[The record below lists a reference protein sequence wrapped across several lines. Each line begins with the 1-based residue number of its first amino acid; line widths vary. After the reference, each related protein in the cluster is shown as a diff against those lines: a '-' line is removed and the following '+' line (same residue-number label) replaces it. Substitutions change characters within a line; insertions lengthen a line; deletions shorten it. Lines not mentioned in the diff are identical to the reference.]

1 MQVGKQV
8 SLLELPKK
16 WKNER
21 WRNMPVEGFEDVY
34 AISDYGRIALLIG
47 NVRRPAGSILNPYKY
62 APKRNG
68 IKKYFMI
75 NLNYKGKKKLG
86 NYVHRLVALA
96 FIPTEDMT
104 LTVNH
109 MDGNGFNNF
118 YKNLEWVTIIENNDH
133 ALANGLIDNRGTNH
147 GFAKLNDNR
156 VLEIRAKYASGK
168 YSQRKLADEYGVHFT
183 TIGQIVRRE
192 KWTHI

>member
-62 APKRNG
+62 TPKRNG